1 MTETTDRR
9 ARIADAAL
17 DIIATD
23 GIRALTHRGIDRHL
37 GLPAGSTSY
46 YFRTK
51 RDLLVATVGHLTDRS
66 RRAFTDSQPEPPA
79 PDTGAGVA
87 EIAHGIA
94 VYVDGLLADRARDI
108 RARYALTLEMVHDKQ
123 IQAAL
128 AVSLFS
134 WERAVGLT
142 RLLGTGDPEQDAA
155 DLIAL
160 LEGLVFDRTIG
171 ARALEGPAPGT
182 AESIAA
188 LSAPIAKALT
198 RPCAVDE
205 S

>member
-1 MTETTDRR
+1 MTDRR

-66 RRAFTDSQPEPPA
+66 RHAFTDSQPEAPA
-79 PDTGAGVA
+79 PSAGIT
-87 EIAHGIA
+87 EIANGIA
-94 VYVDGLLADRARDI
+94 AYVDGLLSNRARDI

-134 WERAVGLT
+134 RERAVGLT

-160 LEGLVFDRTIG
+160 LEGLVFDRTVG
-171 ARALEGPAPGT
+171 ARAHEGPVPGT
-182 AESIAA
+182 AESVAA
-188 LSAPIAKALT
+188 LAAPIAKALT

>member
-9 ARIADAAL
+9 ARITDAAL

-51 RDLLVATVGHLTDRS
+51 RDLLVATVGHLTERS
-66 RRAFTDSQPEPPA
+66 RRAFTDSQPEPQEPNT
-79 PDTGAGVA
+79 DIA

-94 VYVDGLLADRARDI
+94 VYVDGLLGDRARDI

-134 WERAVGLT
+134 RERAVGLT
-142 RLLGTGDPEQDAA
+142 RLLDTGDPEQDAA

-160 LEGLVFDRTIG
+160 LEGLVFDRTVG
-171 ARALEGPAPGT
+171 ARALEGPVPGT

-188 LSAPIAKALT
+188 LTAPIAKALT

>member
-51 RDLLVATVGHLTDRS
+51 RELLVATVGHLTDRS
-66 RRAFTDSQPEPPA
+66 RRAFADSQQEPPA
-79 PDTGAGVA
+79 PNTGAGIA
-87 EIAHGIA
+87 EIANGIA
-94 VYVDGLLADRARDI
+94 AYVDGLLSERARDI

-128 AVSLFS
+128 AASLFS
-134 WERAVGLT
+134 GERAVELT
-142 RLLGTGDPEQDAA
+142 RTLGTADPERDAA

-171 ARALEGPAPGT
+171 ARALEGQETGT

-188 LSAPIAKALT
+188 LAAPIAKALT

>member
-17 DIIATD
+17 DIIAAD
-23 GIRALTHRGIDRHL
+23 GIRALTHRGTDRHL
-37 GLPAGSTSY
+37 GLPSGSTSY

-66 RRAFTDSQPEPPA
+66 RRAFADSRPEPPA
-79 PDTGAGVA
+79 PNTGIA

-94 VYVDGLLADRARDI
+94 GYVDGLLAGRARDI
-108 RARYALTLEMVHDKQ
+108 RARYALMLEMVHDKE

-134 WERAVGLT
+134 RDRAVELT
-142 RLLGTGDPEQDAA
+142 RALGTGDPVRDAA

-160 LEGLVFDRTIG
+160 LEGLVFDRTVG

-182 AESIAA
+182 PESIAA
-188 LSAPIAKALT
+188 LAAPIAKALT

-205 S
+205 R